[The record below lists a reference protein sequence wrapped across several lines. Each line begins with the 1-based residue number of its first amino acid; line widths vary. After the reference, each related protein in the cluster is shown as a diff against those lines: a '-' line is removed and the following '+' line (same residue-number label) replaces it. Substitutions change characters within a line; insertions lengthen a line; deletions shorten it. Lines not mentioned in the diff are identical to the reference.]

1 VFGGSYLGISEI
13 GNANFSDSGAG
24 GGGAHNP
31 MKALEAFIQGKP
43 GETSNAIGFRC
54 MVYLR

>member
-1 VFGGSYLGISEI
+1 MGLNEI

-24 GGGAHNP
+24 GGGGYNP
-31 MKALEAFIQGKP
+31 MKASEASIQGKA

>member
-1 VFGGSYLGISEI
+1 MGLNEI

-24 GGGAHNP
+24 GGGGGFTP
-31 MKALEAFIQGKP
+31 MKASEVSLQGKP